1 MQNKEIEKVFGKE
14 ETKSY
19 ILRRNI
25 FFILIALLFIVGV
38 FFRRYFNFI
47 TDLKYLELVNIVS
60 LIGLII
66 AIFMFHLANKMFDLN
81 LRKRDYFF
89 MYLMSITGIVLSF
102 LYFKLPNYDKI
113 EHLFFPMMFASI
125 TYHIISRK
133 LSIPFKWKLFFT
145 FFIIIGFLSI
155 FELVE
160 YFLDYLFNWRLQG
173 VFIEEVPGNYKEIL
187 ARIDDTMLDIL
198 IGMVGTLV
206 YMVSLLLLKRINNTN
221 KINKTLY
228 Q

>member
-102 LYFKLPNYDKI
+102 LD
-113 EHLFFPMMFASI
+113 
-125 TYHIISRK
+125 
-133 LSIPFKWKLFFT
+133 
-145 FFIIIGFLSI
+145 
-155 FELVE
+155 
-160 YFLDYLFNWRLQG
+160 
-173 VFIEEVPGNYKEIL
+173 
-187 ARIDDTMLDIL
+187 
-198 IGMVGTLV
+198 
-206 YMVSLLLLKRINNTN
+206 
-221 KINKTLY
+221 
-228 Q
+228 